1 MNNVPFGGTRPHM
14 PIVWLPFPLP
24 PSPLAHLTSSA
35 TASLVNELVTFAQA
49 KSPIPFDSPLLHFR
63 TPPILYF
70 PPIAQPLSS
79 CKSPKSLSI

>member
-35 TASLVNELVTFAQA
+35 TASLVCELKALVMQITEVFVNIESVA
-49 KSPIPFDSPLLHFR
+49 LHF
-63 TPPILYF
+63 TVE
-70 PPIAQPLSS
+70 
-79 CKSPKSLSI
+79 